1 MISVDACLAGSCE
14 NHFYDMV
21 ITDHAQLN
29 ISNTTFL
36 FFNSY
41 SAMRAESKYCRIDHS
56 EQVLP
61 MLAKHH
67 FARYEFLLD

>member
-1 MISVDACLAGSCE
+1 MRNSTSPARFIR
-14 NHFYDMV
+14 
-21 ITDHAQLN
+21 
-29 ISNTTFL
+29 
-36 FFNSY
+36 FFNSD